1 MIEFD
6 SSDITMRLTD
16 YNNYPHR
23 HRSRFDSNGGYDNF
37 RNSRKYLNFMF
48 VTGNGLG
55 VAGTRD
61 MRDLPVLWATPSP
74 SGFMMTCPS
83 VLGPGR

>member
-1 MIEFD
+1 MVAMTILETVE
-6 SSDITMRLTD
+6 SIYT
-16 YNNYPHR
+16 Y
-23 HRSRFDSNGGYDNF
+23 
-37 RNSRKYLNFMF
+37 MF